1 MKRTSIIIGMLLCLA
16 FGLKGQT
23 HDIEVQIKGIRS
35 ETGNILI
42 MAQTGKG
49 SQPIYGSAKAQR
61 GQVSITLKG
70 FTEEKYQLSA
80 FHDENCNWQ
89 LDMDEQKRPLEG
101 VAQAYYQYDPKQ
113 PNCQMSLFYLP
124 NQ

>member
-49 SQPIYGSAKAQR
+49 SQPI
-61 GQVSITLKG
+61 
-70 FTEEKYQLSA
+70 
-80 FHDENCNWQ
+80 
-89 LDMDEQKRPLEG
+89 
-101 VAQAYYQYDPKQ
+101 
-113 PNCQMSLFYLP
+113 
-124 NQ
+124 